1 MAQQVKAGG
10 YIYRIN
16 PSNDRELQR
25 CSIGASSWSR
35 VCAFNGNHIL
45 ALMLAS
51 NGKDIE
57 VYTDRYVYVKMYS
70 GGIRKK

>member
-1 MAQQVKAGG
+1 MEILTFIGLLVLVLIFFTGG
-10 YIYRIN
+10 
-16 PSNDRELQR
+16 
-25 CSIGASSWSR
+25 G
-35 VCAFNGNHIL
+35 IL
-45 ALMLAS
+45 DLMLAS